1 MLDLV
6 IRGGLLLDGTGAPGR
21 LADVAVAGGRVAA
34 IGQVD
39 GAARRTVDADGLV
52 VAPGFIDVHTH
63 YDAQAFWDGTL
74 SPSPLHGV
82 TTVVAGNCGFS
93 IAPLYPEDADY
104 LMRMLARVEGMPL
117 ESLQE
122 GVPWNWRTTAE
133 YLDRLEGTLTPNA
146 GFMVGHSA
154 IRRAVM
160 HDDAVG
166 KLATPEQVRAMQQ
179 LLRDGLA
186 AGALG
191 FSSTWSASHNDHNG
205 DPVPSRHADEAELLA
220 LCAVLSEFPGTS
232 LEFIPGVG
240 AMTPERMELMA
251 AMSATAGRPLNWN
264 VLQVNSGNSGF
275 VEHQLRASDVAAE
288 RGGTVLA
295 LTVPDSIRSRLN
307 FVSGFGLDM
316 LPGWAPLMTLP
327 RDEKLAMLADPE
339 RRAEMQRLA
348 ETAEG
353 VIRGIGDW
361 SAYTLLETFS
371 PSTKPLEGRSVA
383 AIAHEEGRAPWD
395 VLADVLVA
403 DELRTVITR
412 GDQFIDD
419 ESWRLRVEAWR
430 DHRTIVGAS
439 DAGAHLDMID
449 TYSYATTMISEAV
462 RKRSLLPLEEA
473 VSYLTKA
480 PADLYGLVDRGVVAD
495 GAWADLVVF
504 DPHTIGP
511 LPAST
516 RFDLPGG
523 AGRIYGGANGV
534 ERVFVG
540 GQEVV
545 DHGEFTRARP
555 GQVLRSGRDTR

>member
-1 MLDLV
+1 MYDLL
-6 IRGGLLLDGTGAPGR
+6 IRRGVLVDGTGAEGR
-21 LADVAVAGGRVAA
+21 VADVAVTDGRIAA
-34 IGQVD
+34 VGELN
-39 GAARRTVDADGLV
+39 GAARRTLDAEGLV

-93 IAPLYPEDADY
+93 IAPLDPQDADY

-117 ESLQE
+117 ESLRE

-166 KLATPEQVRAMQQ
+166 GRATPDQIRAMQQ

-220 LCAVLSEFPGTS
+220 LCAVVREFPGTS

-240 AMTPERMELMA
+240 AMTEERMELMA
-251 AMSATAGRPLNWN
+251 AMSSTAGRPLKRN
-264 VLQVNSGNSGF
+264 VLQVNSGNREY
-275 VEHQLRASDVAAE
+275 VEHQLRASDIAAE

-307 FVSGFGLDM
+307 FLSGFGLDI
-316 LPGWAPLMTLP
+316 LPGWGPLMGLAHA
-327 RDEKLAMLADPE
+327 EKVAMLADPVG
-339 RRAEMQRLA
+339 RAEMARLA

-353 VIRGIGDW
+353 QIRGIGDW
-361 SAYTLLETFS
+361 SSYRLLETFS
-371 PSTKPLEGRSVA
+371 PSTKPLEGRLVGE
-383 AIAHEEGRAPWD
+383 IAQETRRAPWD
-395 VLADVLVA
+395 VLADVVVA
-403 DELRTVITR
+403 DDLRTVITR
-412 GDQFIDD
+412 GDQFPDD

-430 DHRTIVGAS
+430 DNRTIVGAS

-449 TYSYATTMISEAV
+449 TYSYATTMLAEAV
-462 RKRSLLPLEEA
+462 PSARCCRS
-473 VSYLTKA
+473 
-480 PADLYGLVDRGVVAD
+480 R
-495 GAWADLVVF
+495 
-504 DPHTIGP
+504 
-511 LPAST
+511 
-516 RFDLPGG
+516 R
-523 AGRIYGGANGV
+523 RC
-534 ERVFVG
+534 
-540 GQEVV
+540 
-545 DHGEFTRARP
+545 
-555 GQVLRSGRDTR
+555 RS